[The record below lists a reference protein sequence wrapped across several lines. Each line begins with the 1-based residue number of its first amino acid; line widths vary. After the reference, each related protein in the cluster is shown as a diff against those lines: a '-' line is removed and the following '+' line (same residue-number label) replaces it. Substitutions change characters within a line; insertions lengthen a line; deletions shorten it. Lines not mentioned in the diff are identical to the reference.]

1 MLGLQSSINYKSAA
15 LATYVH
21 KNQTILAEHAH
32 FPALDFI
39 PDSRIHETEEL
50 VHIDW

>member
-1 MLGLQSSINYKSAA
+1 LLGLQSSINYKSAA

-32 FPALDFI
+32 FLVLDFI
-39 PDSRIHETEEL
+39 PQIQEYMKQKN
-50 VHIDW
+50 